1 MFGPESEE
9 ASLRAALSALGRCRL
24 LAAAGGGGG
33 GGGIA
38 DDDAATTGAGLGDE
52 RQRQQLGRLG
62 VVPRAIQEVL
72 LALEQRRQLASAFS
86 GMLLS

>member
-1 MFGPESEE
+1 MFGPESEQ
-9 ASLRAALSALGRCRL
+9 ASLRAALTALGRCRL
-24 LAAAGGGGG
+24 LAAAGGSGG

-38 DDDAATTGAGLGDE
+38 DDDAATGAGLGDE

>member
-1 MFGPESEE
+1 MFGPESEQ

-33 GGGIA
+33 GGGGIA

-52 RQRQQLGRLG
+52 RQQLGRLG

>member
-1 MFGPESEE
+1 MFGPESEQ

-38 DDDAATTGAGLGDE
+38 DDDAATGAGLGDE

>member
-1 MFGPESEE
+1 MFGPESEQ

-24 LAAAGGGGG
+24 LAAAGGSGG

-38 DDDAATTGAGLGDE
+38 DDDAATGAGLGDE